1 MNNDITHEQAQ
12 EILLFQIEQKLRAN
26 IANQVELHFHSTW
39 HDESHAIAEFIR
51 RS

>member
-1 MNNDITHEQAQ
+1 MDNNLTHEQTQ
-12 EILLFQIEQKLRAN
+12 EILLFQIEQKLRTH